1 MGTKRP
7 IATAINGIHEMT
19 VHDILE
25 MIVHAPEAVDRQMAE
40 TTMTQAKMVMAVA
53 IDGVVDLRM
62 AEDPREED
70 REVHRELTAVPGLA
84 PGSVKAKAENARCR
98 TPSRF
103 RHCRERRRIASHGF
117 APSTAP
123 YR

>member
-19 VHDILE
+19 VHGIHE
-25 MIVHAPEAVDRQMAE
+25 MTVDRQMAE
-40 TTMTQAKMVMAVA
+40 TTMTQAKMVMTVETDEVA
-53 IDGVVDLRM
+53 DLRM
-62 AEDPREED
+62 AEDPQEED
-70 REVHRELTAVPGLA
+70 LTTVPGLA
-84 PGSVKAKAENARCR
+84 PGSVEAKAESARSK
-98 TPSRF
+98 TPSRS
-103 RHCRERRRIASHGF
+103 RHCRGRRRIASHGF